1 MKNFMY
7 LDNLTRITRRREFE
21 DGLFDFVLAVTFLMI
36 GIAGWIFFSPWAIQW
51 YVKFLILNREVTII
65 ALLTLSAFF
74 ILLIF
79 LARRFVE
86 YIRRTYLWRESG
98 YVKSLR
104 WQVKTSINLIAGTVT
119 ILMIVFAF
127 WLMLRGLISSED
139 VLRVLVSS
147 VGVSTGIVFLGVGF
161 DLQLR
166 RYISVGLIGMMTSIS
181 LLFIPVTF
189 SMSWLIFG
197 LIWVTILSISGLVAL
212 RVALITKEERGNE

>member
-104 WQVKTSINLIAGTVT
+104 WQVKRSINLIAGTVT